1 MAKHGVLIV
10 TETPALPWDLIFHLE
25 RACKN
30 YLIALFHHLAFNSLL
45 AELASRAFATASA
58 AEKSNYLKQ
67 FLVRGGVERTL
78 PKQFFEVT
86 AEEYLAVLQVP
97 ETENIRLSCPV

>member
-1 MAKHGVLIV
+1 MEKHGVLIV

-58 AEKSNYLKQ
+58 AELLVLGSLADLGQKRSQRGPDSANLPFEARYK
-67 FLVRGGVERTL
+67 VRGRDGLR
-78 PKQFFEVT
+78 
-86 AEEYLAVLQVP
+86 
-97 ETENIRLSCPV
+97 SGG